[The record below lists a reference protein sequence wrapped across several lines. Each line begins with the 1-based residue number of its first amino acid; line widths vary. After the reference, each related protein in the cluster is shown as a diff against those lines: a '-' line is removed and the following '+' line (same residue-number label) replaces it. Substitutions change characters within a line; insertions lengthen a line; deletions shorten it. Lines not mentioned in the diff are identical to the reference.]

1 MENVAKLNNNN
12 KEVTRLVFTLLYCIS
27 YLICFMFFFFFIC
40 FKVDSTK
47 YVTMLFNI
55 IQSTLPKSILHFTWI
70 HSQKWKKYDSNKK
83 WKIICSKSKHKH
95 KFYGAVFFS
104 YCKFEHNETREK
116 NKYNFI
122 LWKERKLQN
131 DCVILK
137 WNKLSSKRQQ
147 QKEREKWITS
157 VAVIYEKNTNGINSF
172 ALLLCLFICYNM
184 ERTLNY
190 LIKK

>member
-1 MENVAKLNNNN
+1 MHGKCSKTQQQQQGSN
-12 KEVTRLVFTLLYCIS
+12 KTCFYPPLLHFLS
-27 YLICFMFFFFFIC
+27 YLFHVFFFFIC

-47 YVTMLFNI
+47 YVTMMFNI

-137 WNKLSSKRQQ
+137 WNKLSSKRHQ
-147 QKEREKWITS
+147 QKER
-157 VAVIYEKNTNGINSF
+157 KNGK
-172 ALLLCLFICYNM
+172 LLLLFFMKNKHKW
-184 ERTLNY
+184 N
-190 LIKK
+190 